1 MDRAIVVDVRDP
13 SKRGRIK
20 VQIPTKT
27 GKQKTDWI
35 WPVIS
40 SGFTVLPKPGE
51 QVWVLYEGGDE
62 NYPVWLG
69 KTANTTAY
77 KNAAGRDLK
86 NVSLLLERLRT
97 LEEKV
102 EVLEDKVEE
111 LESDVAA
118 LQTGKANVGHSH
130 G

>member
-1 MDRAIVVDVRDP
+1 MDRAIVVDARDP

-27 GKQKTDWI
+27 GKKATDWI
-35 WPVIS
+35 WPVVA
-40 SGFTVLPKPGE
+40 SGFSVLPKPGE

-69 KTANTTAY
+69 KTQTTTSY
-77 KNAAGRDLK
+77 KNSAGRDLK

-102 EVLEDKVEE
+102 KALEDEVVR
-111 LESDVAA
+111 LENS
-118 LQTGKANVGHSH
+118 KANVSH
-130 G
+130 GH

>member
-1 MDRAIVVDVRDP
+1 MDRAIVVDNRDP
-13 SKRGRIK
+13 SKRARIK

-27 GKQKTDWI
+27 GKKATDWI
-35 WPVIS
+35 WPVITA
-40 SGFTVLPKPGE
+40 GYTVLPQPGD
-51 QVWVLYEGGDE
+51 QVWVLYEGNDQ

-69 KTANTTAY
+69 KTATTTSY
-77 KNAAGRDLK
+77 KNAAKRDLK
-86 NVSLLLERLRT
+86 DISLLLERLRT

-102 EVLEDKVEE
+102 KTLEDKVEE

-130 G
+130 

>member
-27 GKQKTDWI
+27 GKKSTDWI
-35 WPVIS
+35 WPVVA

-51 QVWVLYEGGDE
+51 QVWLLYEGGDE

-69 KTANTTAY
+69 KAESTTSY

-102 EVLEDKVEE
+102 KDLEDEVVR
-111 LESDVAA
+111 LDNS
-118 LQTGKANVGHSH
+118 KANTSHSH

>member
-27 GKQKTDWI
+27 GKKSTDWI
-35 WPVIS
+35 WPVVA

-51 QVWVLYEGGDE
+51 QVWLLYEGGDE

-69 KTANTTAY
+69 KTESTTSY

-102 EVLEDKVEE
+102 ADLEDEVVR
-111 LESDVAA
+111 LDNS
-118 LQTGKANVGHSH
+118 KADTSH
-130 G
+130 VHG

>member
-13 SKRGRIK
+13 SRRGRIK

-27 GKQKTDWI
+27 GKKSTDWI

-40 SGFTVLPKPGE
+40 SGFVVRPKPGE

-69 KTANTTAY
+69 KTQTTSSY

-102 EVLEDKVEE
+102 KDLEDEVVR
-111 LESDVAA
+111 LDNS
-118 LQTGKANVGHSH
+118 KANTSHSH

>member
-27 GKQKTDWI
+27 GKKSTDWI
-35 WPVIS
+35 WPVVS

-51 QVWVLYEGGDE
+51 QVWVLYESGDE

-69 KTANTTAY
+69 KTETTATY
-77 KNAAGRDLK
+77 KNSAGRDLK

-102 EVLEDKVEE
+102 ADLEDEVVR
-111 LESDVAA
+111 LDNS
-118 LQTGKANVGHSH
+118 KADASHSH

>member
-27 GKQKTDWI
+27 GQQATDWI
-35 WPVIS
+35 WPVVS
-40 SGFTVLPKPGE
+40 SGFQVLPKPGE
-51 QVWVLYEGGDE
+51 QVWVDYEGNDE
-62 NYPVWLG
+62 NFPVWLG
-69 KTANTTAY
+69 KTADTTSY
-77 KNAAGRDLK
+77 KNQAGRDLK
-86 NVSLLLERLRT
+86 NVALLLERVRT

-102 EVLEDKVEE
+102 ASLETEVQNLW
-111 LESDVAA
+111 A
-118 LQTGKANVGHSH
+118 QKAPISHSH

>member
-1 MDRAIVVDVRDP
+1 MDRAIVVDNRDP
-13 SKRGRIK
+13 SKRSRIK

-27 GKQKTDWI
+27 GKKSTDWI
-35 WPVIS
+35 WPVVT
-40 SGFTVLPKPGE
+40 SGYTVLPQPGD
-51 QVWVLYEGGDE
+51 QVWVLYEGNDQ

-69 KTANTTAY
+69 KTATTTSY
-77 KNAAGRDLK
+77 KNAAKRDLK

-102 EVLEDKVEE
+102 KTLEDKVEE

-130 G
+130 